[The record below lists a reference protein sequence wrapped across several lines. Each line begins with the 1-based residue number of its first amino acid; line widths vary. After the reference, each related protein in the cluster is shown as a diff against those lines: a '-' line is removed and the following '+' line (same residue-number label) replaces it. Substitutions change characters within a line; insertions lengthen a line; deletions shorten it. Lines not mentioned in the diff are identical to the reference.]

1 MVEISDEL
9 YRKIARFQNDVVNAW
24 GDTRD
29 LEREAGTWLEADEIA
44 ARANEAVSALD
55 ALNDAINDYLP
66 GT

>member
-1 MVEISDEL
+1 MDDET
-9 YRKIARFQNDVVNAW
+9 YRKIARFQNDVINAW

-29 LEREAGTWLEADEIA
+29 LERAAGTWPDADEIA

-66 GT
+66 ES